1 MTTIVTVASGKGG
14 VGKSVTVS
22 NLGLALAARGRKV
35 VVADLDLG
43 GSNLAT
49 LFGAFEEGPDLG
61 SFLSRDVSSLADV
74 MRPLRRDLWL
84 IAGAGETLATANPN
98 WGMKQRL
105 LRQLRKL
112 PADVVL
118 VDVGA
123 GAGAHALDFFNAGDL
138 RIVVT
143 VPEPTASVDA
153 YRFIKLATVREAV
166 TRVSSRDPGRR
177 VLERRDFHRASEL
190 WTTLGAEPGDEA
202 ATPRAAAPWVVVNQA
217 TDARRHFERLQIVTR
232 RFLARELRLLGEI
245 PRDPAVAEAVGA
257 FLPVVESQPSS
268 PAARAFVELARRV
281 DDELIRHGIARRDGP
296 VESPL
301 PRVAASAS
309 TRPELPAGRR
319 AAFPPPPSA
328 G

>member
-1 MTTIVTVASGKGG
+1 M
-14 VGKSVTVS
+14 
-22 NLGLALAARGRKV
+22 
-35 VVADLDLG
+35 
-43 GSNLAT
+43 
-49 LFGAFEEGPDLG
+49 
-61 SFLSRDVSSLADV
+61 
-74 MRPLRRDLWL
+74 
-84 IAGAGETLATANPN
+84 
-98 WGMKQRL
+98 
-105 LRQLRKL
+105 
-112 PADVVL
+112 
-118 VDVGA
+118 
-123 GAGAHALDFFNAGDL
+123 
-138 RIVVT
+138 
-143 VPEPTASVDA
+143 
-153 YRFIKLATVREAV
+153 
-166 TRVSSRDPGRR
+166 
-177 VLERRDFHRASEL
+177 LERRDFHRASEL

-268 PAARAFVELARRV
+268 AAARAFVELARRV

-319 AAFPPPPSA
+319 AAR
-328 G
+328 